1 MKDTLSY
8 TRRLAQSQELA
19 YNHSMRAL
27 NRFSRLLFV
36 ACLATTPAILVP
48 WHSAHAQDAD
58 EAEAQQEAEDSAKKA
73 EARKAAKRA
82 APPSALPGADGSD
95 DDSSHA
101 RVDVNPTTALFDA
114 INRGSLNAAKEA
126 LNRGADMGGHNVLD
140 QTPLDMAIDLNRND
154 IMFLLLSM
162 RTYNPDGRI
171 STNLSDSGIDDS
183 SGTPHMTIGG
193 TATMVRPNSK
203 NKAQAASPYDTHGG
217 TPDTSI
223 GFLGFGHR

>member
-1 MKDTLSY
+1 
-8 TRRLAQSQELA
+8 
-19 YNHSMRAL
+19 MRAL

-48 WHSAHAQDAD
+48 WHAAHAQDAD
-58 EAEAQQEAEDSAKKA
+58 DAEAQQEAEDSAKKS

-95 DDSSHA
+95 EDAGHA

-126 LNRGADMGGHNVLD
+126 LNRGADMGARNVLD

-162 RTYNPDGRI
+162 RTYNPEGRLN
-171 STNLSDSGIDDS
+171 TNLSDSGIDDS

-193 TATMVRPNSK
+193 SATMVRPGKGGKSAK
-203 NKAQAASPYDTHGG
+203 STSPYDTRGG

-223 GFLGFGHR
+223 GFLGFGNR